1 MISVNLSASCGAT
14 RCHCTCVWEN
24 PCSSIS
30 GGPLPPTRAK
40 MRPALVLIHSEEKP
54 GNRSARSGMVILSC
68 HHPRKRMIQYS
79 RDSNDRSEKARR
91 TGYPACA
98 GYDSRGRFKL
108 CLPLPLARRRF
119 MPSPSRTNNK
129 PKRGSAMS
137 IDFEIPAEAK
147 AIREKVRKWVHDE
160 CIPAEKELDSKPLA
174 EVLGPLRKKARAQG
188 LWCPFVPKEYGGMG
202 LGPLANALVQMELGE
217 SMLGA
222 LSMNTQGPD
231 DASMMT
237 ILTHGTEYQKEKF
250 LKPLLNGD
258 KRICFSM
265 TEKAAGADATG
276 MQTTA
281 VKDGNENY
289 ILNGE
294 KWFSSSA
301 SVADMALVMAKT
313 DPNAPRHKQYS
324 TFIVELPNPGYKI
337 KRNVANMA
345 IEGPHDDVIHGG
357 HSEIEIRDLKVSAD
371 NLRGGEG
378 NGFNMGQH
386 RLAYGRLR
394 HGMHNVAKA
403 QRALDMAVAHVT
415 KRSTFGQLLAD
426 RQGVQFML
434 ADCASELY
442 IGRLMLLHIAY
453 KAEKGLDIR
462 QENSIAK
469 IFHAHMVHKV
479 IDTAI
484 QLHGALGF
492 SQDTP
497 LAKWYTQ
504 VRSQRLVDGPDEVHK
519 WKIGKNVIKAFREHG
534 TTASAAGGDLL

>member
-1 MISVNLSASCGAT
+1 MASALNIVC
-14 RCHCTCVWEN
+14 RCRWHV
-24 PCSSIS
+24 
-30 GGPLPPTRAK
+30 
-40 MRPALVLIHSEEKP
+40 P
-54 GNRSARSGMVILSC
+54 GLC
-68 HHPRKRMIQYS
+68 HR
-79 RDSNDRSEKARR
+79 
-91 TGYPACA
+91 
-98 GYDSRGRFKL
+98 
-108 CLPLPLARRRF
+108 
-119 MPSPSRTNNK
+119 PSPIIKKQN
-129 PKRGSAMS
+129 RGSAMS

-160 CIPAEKELDSKPLA
+160 CIPAEKELDTKPLA
-174 EVLGPLRKKARAQG
+174 EVLGPLRAKARARG
-188 LWCPFVPKEYGGMG
+188 LWCPWVPKEYGGMG

-231 DASMMT
+231 DASMLT
-237 ILTHGTEYQKEKF
+237 ILEHGTDYQKEKF
-250 LKPLLNGD
+250 LKPLLNGE

-265 TEKAAGADATG
+265 TEKASGADATG
-276 MQTTA
+276 MQTRA

-289 ILNGE
+289 VLNGE

-301 SVADMALVMAKT
+301 SVANMALVMAMT
-313 DPNAPRHKQYS
+313 DPEAPRHKRYS
-324 TFIVELPNPGYKI
+324 TFIVELPNPGYNI

-345 IEGPHDDVIHGG
+345 IEGPYDDIVHGG
-357 HSEIEIRDLKVSAD
+357 HSEIEIRDLKVPAD
-371 NLRGGEG
+371 NLLGGEG

-386 RLAYGRLR
+386 RLSYGRLR

-403 QRALDMAVAHVT
+403 QRALDMAVAHIT
-415 KRSTFGQLLAD
+415 KRSTFGTLLAD
-426 RQGVQFML
+426 RQAVQFML
-434 ADCASELY
+434 ADCAEQPY

-469 IFHAHMVHKV
+469 VYHAHMVHKV

-504 VRSQRLVDGPDEVHK
+504 VRAQRLVDGPDEVHR
-519 WKIGKNVIKAFREHG
+519 WKIGKNVIKAFRENG
-534 TTASAAGGDLL
+534 TTGGAVGGDLL